1 MEEDLYLSQIGME
14 ESKMR
19 KFKIEY
25 FDEIEATDLEQAK
38 EFLLSHLQSDADNS
52 DVTCFEIEEITNE
65 PE

>member
-38 EFLLSHLQSDADNS
+38 EFLLSHLQSDVDNS

-65 PE
+65 PK